1 MKKFVW
7 ILITFPFRLPTFSA
21 FAPVVTESQR
31 GKHTPFLRHTN
42 IRISNSPLLL
52 SKNEGFGGDSLAS
65 TVGLAAQPIVWVSLY
80 NVATT
85 GAGLPAGPFG
95 LIGAF
100 EGLSYV
106 AMLVFCATALFRGK
120 DREMTTTETVSLATL
135 GLSLIAV
142 AGLIADQG
150 CIPNAKP
157 ILDYSAYVRVCD
169 ATPGLFGEP

>member
-7 ILITFPFRLPTFSA
+7 ILIAFPFCLPTFSA
-21 FAPVVTESQR
+21 FAPAVTILPT
-31 GKHTPFLRHTN
+31 GKHTPFLQHTN
-42 IRISNSPLLL
+42 TRVSSSHLLL
-52 SKNEGFGGDSLAS
+52 SKNDESGGESLAS
-65 TVGLAAQPIVWVSLY
+65 TVGLAAQPVVWVSLY
-80 NVATT
+80 TVATT

-95 LIGAF
+95 LIGAV

-106 AMLVFCATALFRGK
+106 AMLVFCATAVFRGK
-120 DREMTTTETVSLATL
+120 NREMTTTETVSLATL